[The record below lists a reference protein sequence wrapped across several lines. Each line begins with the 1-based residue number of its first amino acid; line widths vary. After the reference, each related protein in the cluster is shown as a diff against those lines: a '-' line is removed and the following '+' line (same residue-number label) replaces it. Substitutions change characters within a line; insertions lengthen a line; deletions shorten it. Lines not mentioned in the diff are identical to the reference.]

1 MSSIRRRLT
10 SLGFSV
16 RRVYRR
22 LTSVKPSVF
31 IIAVTIAAVSIFL
44 LGGGVYDILEKPLV
58 GIPVGRRILFFY
70 PGTVQQQTVYDSL
83 YAMISYSFGLMGI
96 LLVYQSTKYAFR
108 PRQAFILL
116 IVGAMFI
123 LIAYVSMESLIDLKI
138 TTTGSSGG

>member
-1 MSSIRRRLT
+1 MSSIRKRLT
-10 SLGFSV
+10 SLGFRA
-16 RRVYRR
+16 RRAYRKI
-22 LTSVKPSVF
+22 TTVKPSLFV
-31 IIAVTIAAVSIFL
+31 IAVTIAALSIFL

-70 PGTVQQQTVYDSL
+70 PGSVQQQTVYDSL
-83 YAMISYSFGLMGI
+83 YAMISYTFGLIGI

-123 LIAYVSMESLIDLKI
+123 LIAYVSMESLINLKL
-138 TTTGSSGG
+138 TTGTGG